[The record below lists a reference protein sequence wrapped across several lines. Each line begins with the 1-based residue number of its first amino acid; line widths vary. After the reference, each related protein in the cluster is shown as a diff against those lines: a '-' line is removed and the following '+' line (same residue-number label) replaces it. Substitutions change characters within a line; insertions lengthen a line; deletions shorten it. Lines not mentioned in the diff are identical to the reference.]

1 MRWSLLLP
9 ALLTAMAA
17 AASVAVIMDTMD
29 TVDTID
35 FMGEPSTALGTAH
48 PQYPTLLQGDPGAT
62 GHERMLPAVWAC
74 GVLMLA
80 FAAALMAW
88 GLRRNERSG
97 WPAWAL
103 AACFVLQAG
112 LFSVAMLAYVRFMGD
127 PSPPLW
133 WALPL
138 PTAWL
143 VYVFWPAQLVFVVLF
158 VVTFDRWFWTPLD
171 EATFRRIVSARHGD
185 RNGTA

>member
-1 MRWSLLLP
+1 MKWPLLLL
-9 ALLTAMAA
+9 ALLIAMAA
-17 AASVAVIMDTMD
+17 AATVAVVLGDRGD
-29 TVDTID
+29 
-35 FMGEPSTALGTAH
+35 PSREIVHG
-48 PQYPTLLQGDPGAT
+48 QYPTMLQGDPGTA
-62 GHERMLPAVWAC
+62 GHDRSLGAVWVC

-88 GLRRNERSG
+88 SFRRHERFG

-112 LFSVAMLAYVRFMGD
+112 LFSAAMLAYVRFMRD

-158 VVTFDRWFWTPLD
+158 VATFDRWFWTPLD
-171 EATFRRIVSARHGD
+171 EATFRRIVSARRGD
-185 RNGTA
+185 RNGAA